1 MRPEIGDYA
10 LLGDTRTAALVS
22 RGGSIDWLC
31 LPRFDSPACFAA
43 ILGSSEHGRWL
54 LAPAAEPV
62 AVRRRYR
69 GDTLVLETE
78 YEGREGAVTVVD
90 AMPIADGRSVSIV
103 REVVG
108 RGGRVPMQMEL
119 APRFGY
125 GRYSPV
131 LAQAGGDLLAVCG
144 PDTLRLSAPV
154 DVESREGTARA
165 TFTVTGRQRVP
176 FVLTW
181 FPSREPAPPRAEPD
195 ALVSGCERWWQA
207 WAARCTYDG
216 EWRPAVIRSLLT
228 LKALIYA
235 PAGGMVA
242 APTTSLP
249 ERISG
254 TRNWDYRYCWLRDAA
269 LTLTVLHDAGYPQEA
284 LAWRDWLLRAVA
296 ADPGGL
302 QIVYGPAGER
312 HLPEQQATWLPG
324 HHGSAP
330 VRIGN
335 AAAGQFQLDVYGEV
349 ADAQYSLVLGNGFAD
364 GQQHVIRQVLAVLE
378 QAWRQPDEGIWE
390 IRGPRR
396 HFTYSK
402 VMAWAAFDRAVK
414 LAGLTG
420 LNGPHHRWRA
430 LRDEIHAEVCRHGF
444 DPDRNSFV
452 QSYGSRELDASL
464 LRLPAVGFL
473 PATDP
478 RVTATVAA
486 IRDELSAGDGLILRY
501 SPQAQGPVDGL
512 HEREGAFLACS
523 FWLADALSL
532 TGRPDEARRLFE
544 RSLTRCN
551 DVGLLAEQ
559 YDPHRGQL
567 TGNFP
572 QALSHLALVNTAL
585 LLSRQ
590 PEMRARN
597 GRPARQQRPGRAPI
611 RARNL
616 PGVHAPAAE
625 PPGRRHP
632 PLPASAGIEE

>member
-1 MRPEIGDYA
+1 MRMRPEIGDYA

-22 RGGSIDWLC
+22 RGGSVDWLC
-31 LPRFDSPACFAA
+31 APRFDSPACFAS
-43 ILGSSEHGRWL
+43 ILGGSEHGHWL
-54 LAPAAEPV
+54 LAPAAAPV
-62 AVRRRYR
+62 AARRRYR
-69 GDTLVLETE
+69 RDTLVLETD
-78 YEGREGAVTVVD
+78 YESREGAVTVVD
-90 AMPIADGRSVSIV
+90 AMPVADGHGGSIV
-103 REVVG
+103 REVIG
-108 RGGRVPMQMEL
+108 RGGKVPMRTEL
-119 APRFGY
+119 ILRFGY
-125 GRYSPV
+125 GRHSPL

-144 PDTLRLSAPV
+144 PETLRLSAPV
-154 DVESREGTARA
+154 GLAGRDGTARA

-181 FPSREPAPPRAEPD
+181 FPTGEPAPPHPD
-195 ALVSGCERWWQA
+195 PEALISGCERWWQA

-235 PAGGMVA
+235 PTGGMVA

-249 ERISG
+249 ERVGG

-296 ADPGGL
+296 GDPCGL
-302 QIVYGPAGER
+302 QIVYGPGGER
-312 HLPEQQATWLPG
+312 HLPEREATWLPG

-335 AAAGQFQLDVYGEV
+335 AAADQFQLDVYGEV
-349 ADAQYSLVLGNGFAD
+349 ADAQYSLVLEEGYAD

-414 LAGLTG
+414 LARLTG
-420 LNGPHHRWRA
+420 LDGPHRRWRA
-430 LRDEIHAEVCRHGF
+430 LRDEVHAEVCRHGF
-444 DPDRNSFV
+444 DPDRNSFG
-452 QSYGSRELDASL
+452 QPYGSRELDASL
-464 LRLPAVGFL
+464 LKLPAVGFL

-486 IRDELSAGDGLILRY
+486 IRDELSADDGLIMRY
-501 SPQAQGPVDGL
+501 SPQAQGTVDGFD
-512 HEREGAFLACS
+512 EGEGAFLACS
-523 FWLADALSL
+523 FWLADALALS
-532 TGRPDEARRLFE
+532 GRADQARTLFE
-544 RSLTRCN
+544 QSLTRCN
-551 DVGLLAEQ
+551 DVGLLAEEH
-559 YDPHRGQL
+559 DPHRGQL
-567 TGNFP
+567 AGNFP

-585 LLSRQ
+585 LLARQ
-590 PEMRARN
+590 PEARARN
-597 GRPARQQRPGRAPI
+597 GRPARYQRPVPAPTRAWHQPAT
-611 RARNL
+611 RARMKD
-616 PGVHAPAAE
+616 G
-625 PPGRRHP
+625 
-632 PLPASAGIEE
+632 

>member
-1 MRPEIGDYA
+1 
-10 LLGDTRTAALVS
+10 
-22 RGGSIDWLC
+22 
-31 LPRFDSPACFAA
+31 
-43 ILGSSEHGRWL
+43 
-54 LAPAAEPV
+54 
-62 AVRRRYR
+62 
-69 GDTLVLETE
+69 
-78 YEGREGAVTVVD
+78 
-90 AMPIADGRSVSIV
+90 
-103 REVVG
+103 
-108 RGGRVPMQMEL
+108 
-119 APRFGY
+119 
-125 GRYSPV
+125 
-131 LAQAGGDLLAVCG
+131 
-144 PDTLRLSAPV
+144 
-154 DVESREGTARA
+154 
-165 TFTVTGRQRVP
+165 
-176 FVLTW
+176 
-181 FPSREPAPPRAEPD
+181 
-195 ALVSGCERWWQA
+195 
-207 WAARCTYDG
+207 
-216 EWRPAVIRSLLT
+216 
-228 LKALIYA
+228 
-235 PAGGMVA
+235 MVA

-249 ERISG
+249 ERIGG

-284 LAWRDWLLRAVA
+284 LAWRDWQLRAVA
-296 ADPGGL
+296 ADPRGL

-324 HHGSAP
+324 HHGSGP

-349 ADAQYSLVLGNGFAD
+349 ADAQYSLVLGNGFAG
-364 GQQHVIRQVLAVLE
+364 GQQQVIRQVLAVLE

-420 LNGPHHRWRA
+420 LDGPHPRWRA
-430 LRDEIHAEVCRHGF
+430 LRDENHAEVCRHGF

-501 SPQAQGPVDGL
+501 SPQAQGAVDGL

-532 TGRPDEARRLFE
+532 TGRPDEARTLFE

-559 YDPHRGQL
+559 YDPHRGSL
-567 TGNFP
+567 PATSRRPCPTWPWPAPRCCSRRSARCGP
-572 QALSHLALVNTAL
+572 GMAAPPAISGPAGRPPGRGTCQAC
-585 LLSRQ
+585 RR
-590 PEMRARN
+590 PRRN
-597 GRPARQQRPGRAPI
+597 RPAGATRRYRPARRWP
-611 RARNL
+611 ARNESCRDCCGA
-616 PGVHAPAAE
+616 PG
-625 PPGRRHP
+625 
-632 PLPASAGIEE
+632 

>member
-1 MRPEIGDYA
+1 M
-10 LLGDTRTAALVS
+10 
-22 RGGSIDWLC
+22 
-31 LPRFDSPACFAA
+31 
-43 ILGSSEHGRWL
+43 
-54 LAPAAEPV
+54 
-62 AVRRRYR
+62 
-69 GDTLVLETE
+69 
-78 YEGREGAVTVVD
+78 
-90 AMPIADGRSVSIV
+90 
-103 REVVG
+103 
-108 RGGRVPMQMEL
+108 
-119 APRFGY
+119 
-125 GRYSPV
+125 
-131 LAQAGGDLLAVCG
+131 
-144 PDTLRLSAPV
+144 
-154 DVESREGTARA
+154 
-165 TFTVTGRQRVP
+165 
-176 FVLTW
+176 
-181 FPSREPAPPRAEPD
+181 
-195 ALVSGCERWWQA
+195 
-207 WAARCTYDG
+207 
-216 EWRPAVIRSLLT
+216 
-228 LKALIYA
+228 
-235 PAGGMVA
+235 
-242 APTTSLP
+242 
-249 ERISG
+249 
-254 TRNWDYRYCWLRDAA
+254 
-269 LTLTVLHDAGYPQEA
+269 LHDAGYPQEA

-312 HLPEQQATWLPG
+312 HLPEQEATWLPG

-335 AAAGQFQLDVYGEV
+335 AASGQFQLDVYGEV

-414 LAGLTG
+414 LTG
-420 LNGPHHRWRA
+420 LDGPHARWRA

-478 RVTATVAA
+478 RITATVAA

-523 FWLADALSL
+523 FWLADALFL

-590 PEMRARN
+590 REMRARY
-597 GRPARQQRPGRAPI
+597 GRPARQQRRPGAHPGAEP
-611 RARNL
+611 ARHAGACGGTAQ
-616 PGVHAPAAE
+616 PAAPAATRQRGDGVRGMSPVVTAAVHRDDWRSDAACLSADPE
-625 PPGRRHP
+625 PVLPGLLLP
-632 PLPASAGIEE
+632 PWSR